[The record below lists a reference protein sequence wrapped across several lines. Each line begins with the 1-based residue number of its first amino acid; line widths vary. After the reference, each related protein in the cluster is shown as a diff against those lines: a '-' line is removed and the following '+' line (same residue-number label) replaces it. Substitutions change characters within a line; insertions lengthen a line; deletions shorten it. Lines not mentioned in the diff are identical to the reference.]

1 MLALPLPILTF
12 AISLVACVLVWRLE
26 LGNRSARA
34 FFALYFLLIAVGT
47 LLVGLRYGYGFDS
60 LLVVQ
65 RTIPLFVGPAIFLAF
80 FALTT
85 PPETLR
91 RHAIWHLGAATIA
104 ALLPQIFPQFR
115 AGYDLMILASY
126 LFYCTA
132 LFWLWR
138 KGPDAFTHAPLRMVA
153 SLRVWILWAAG
164 MLAVMLVFDAIIA
177 ISFALSRF
185 DDAVWLISMGS
196 VVSIC
201 SLTLAIIVF
210 SSRSTAQSP
219 APSQPNE
226 PEQGD
231 STTLEHRA
239 RALLTQT
246 KLYLETDLTLER
258 IAKRL
263 HVPTRALSEAINTSQ
278 NVNVSQYVNGFRLE
292 QAATLLETTDWSAK
306 RVMEE
311 SGFLTRSNFYR
322 EFERVYAQSPLEYRK
337 AKAGKAAQ

>member
-153 SLRVWILWAAG
+153 SLRVWILWA
-164 MLAVMLVFDAIIA
+164 
-177 ISFALSRF
+177 
-185 DDAVWLISMGS
+185 
-196 VVSIC
+196 
-201 SLTLAIIVF
+201 LTLAIIVF

-292 QAATLLETTDWSAK
+292 HAATLLETTDWSAK

-337 AKAGKAAQ
+337 V